1 MTGWAAVVIGLVLC
15 FAGIASTHLAVLLSG
30 FGLAWLLADAFGAS
44 TGTTIIISL
53 AGALVAWVVVTL
65 IFRTSLFFV
74 GAAVGTVIGAKLYGV
89 LAGSSNSVIV
99 AVVFVAAVAFICGWM
114 ANRWHARVVLWLT
127 AIGGAALALTGLGR
141 IWADPMHAL
150 SSPQTTT
157 ETSISVVAWVLLTLA
172 GWWSQRRI
180 SARALDKRA

>member
-15 FAGIASTHLAVLLSG
+15 FAGVASTHLAVLLSG
-30 FGLAWLLADAFGAS
+30 FGLGWLLADAFGAS
-44 TGTTIIISL
+44 TSTTLVIAA
-53 AGALVAWVVVTL
+53 AGALIAWVLVAL
-65 IFRTSLFFV
+65 IFRTALFFV
-74 GAAVGTVIGAKLYGV
+74 GAVVGSVIGAKLYGI
-89 LAGSSNSVIV
+89 LERSSGSVIV
-99 AVVFVAAVAFICGWM
+99 AVVFVGAVAVISGWM

-141 IWADPMHAL
+141 LWQEPMHAL
-150 SSPQTTT
+150 SNPQTTT

-180 SARALDKRA
+180 SARALDKQS